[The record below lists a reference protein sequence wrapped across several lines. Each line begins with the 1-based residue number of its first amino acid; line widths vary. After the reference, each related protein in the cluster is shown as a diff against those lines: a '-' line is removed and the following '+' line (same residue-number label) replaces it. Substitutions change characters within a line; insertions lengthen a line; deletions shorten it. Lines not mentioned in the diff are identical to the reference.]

1 MASITLESLPPV
13 ISFLVRAVEPYRPH
27 RRWGDFD
34 SLHIRAIDDLFFPAD
49 ESELTLYGFT
59 AEPPHGAGVECVSL
73 PLQLALE
80 RFYFHTA
87 KPTRLVLNPRGVLHG
102 ASLPQQGLEFSVPED
117 FETEI
122 AILRDEVPALLGEIS
137 SQAQA
142 KKELLFGAE
151 KALAKGSF
159 FECFSLARE
168 ARTKNPTNPKAWFYE
183 LYAFSFFGDPDD
195 ALALYE
201 EYPERGSADP
211 FAQLLAGRY
220 RLLLKQLNEA
230 RTILHTVSF
239 HESVGA
245 LASCEMARSYLLE
258 KYFTR
263 AIDIASAAISK
274 DPSITEN
281 FLIRGIAQ
289 RGVAYDSGDREGL
302 HDAYKDFEVVAKR
315 GGYAAA
321 EALYHAGTVCARL
334 GALSQAEQLFRQSLF
349 QRDRVSPRDGLI
361 RVLCALD
368 KKDEAKEE
376 LSLFEKLAPQQAQQV
391 RSDIGAAL
399 EERSHSKESQPG
411 AQISSGLW
419 QSSREEAIAEA
430 RALLAAWNVPLAHS
444 VTDCALLDDLFN
456 RFAPDG
462 DFPVTGKFCELAQAG
477 HDTVSRACALH
488 IGALL
493 VAQGVGEW
501 GPETEH
507 GLTLIS
513 SREQVRIPIE
523 NFVKERILL
532 GASGDNFSSLESL
545 VVELQ
550 SGVGQAEAYREQEW
564 WSAASQARVHEYAQ
578 QAAWVRD
585 LLTSTGV
592 SLTGTLADFE
602 TLDNW
607 IDTAFEPG
615 GAMTEEV
622 RGVIGAELER
632 FITGVGFLVG
642 ETIARNVRCVWG
654 EHEKSDGIW
663 IWNAEIGRLF
673 PIARMHR
680 RIFLASAADFS
691 TKLSGLAWSVAV
703 ASVTERIRSG
713 SLVGQDAVRSALK
726 ECLPSI
732 QSFPEAELSG
742 VIDSLLIGASLRAE

>member
-13 ISFLVRAVEPYRPH
+13 VQFLVRVVEPYRPH

-34 SLHIRAIDDLFFPAD
+34 SLHIRAIDDLFFLPE

-59 AEPPHGAGVECVSL
+59 AEPPHHANVECIAL

-80 RFYFHTA
+80 RFYFHTS

-102 ASLPQQGLEFSVPED
+102 ASLPQRGLEFSMPDD
-117 FETEI
+117 FEAEI

-159 FECFSLARE
+159 FECFYLAHQ

-183 LYAFSFFGDPDD
+183 LYAFSFFGEPDD

-201 EYPERGSADP
+201 EYPERGSSDP

-239 HESVGA
+239 HEDVGA

-263 AIDIASAAISK
+263 AIDTASAAISK
-274 DPSITEN
+274 DSSITEN

-289 RGVAYDSGDREGL
+289 RGVSYDAGDREGL
-302 HDAYKDFEVVAKR
+302 NEAYKDFEVVAKR

-334 GALSQAEQLFRQSLF
+334 GALPQAEQLFRQSLF
-349 QRDRVSPRDGLI
+349 QRDRISPRDGLI

-368 KKDEAKEE
+368 KKEEAKEE

-399 EERSHSKESQPG
+399 EAPNHSKLTQSGTKQ
-411 AQISSGLW
+411 STGLW
-419 QSSREEAIAEA
+419 QSSRDAAIAEA
-430 RALLAAWNVPLAHS
+430 RALLAAWSVPISNS

-462 DFPVTGKFCELAQAG
+462 DFPIAGRFSVLSEAG

-507 GLTLIS
+507 GLTLVS
-513 SREQVRIPIE
+513 TREQVRIPIE

-550 SGVGQAEAYREQEW
+550 AGVGQAERYREQDW
-564 WSAASQARVHEYAQ
+564 WSPARETQLQEYAQ
-578 QAAWVRD
+578 QVAWVRER
-585 LLTSTGV
+585 LTTTGV
-592 SLTGTLADFE
+592 PLTGTLTDFE

-615 GAMTEEV
+615 GAMTDDV
-622 RGVIGAELER
+622 RGVIGGELER
-632 FITGVGFLVG
+632 FIAGVGFLVG

-654 EHEKSDGIW
+654 EHEKTDGIW
-663 IWNAEIGRLF
+663 LWNAEIGRLF

-713 SLVGQDAVRSALK
+713 DLVGQEAVRSALQ